1 MDYNIKEKD
10 IVVRLGAEELEIFRD
25 NLNLENFIVE
35 EIADEVIYIY
45 KSNDATLTETDIE
58 IIESELAK
66 IEEIIEE
73 NQEDYCYEN

>member
-1 MDYNIKEKD
+1 MDYSIKEKD
-10 IVVRLGAEELEIFRD
+10 VVVRLAVEEVEIFRD
-25 NLNLENFIVE
+25 NINLENFIIE

-45 KSNDATLTETDIE
+45 KSADENLTETDIE
-58 IIESELAK
+58 IIETELAK

>member
-10 IVVRLGAEELEIFRD
+10 VVVRLAVEEVEIFRD
-25 NLNLENFIVE
+25 NINLENFIIE

-45 KSNDATLTETDIE
+45 KSADENLTETDIE
-58 IIESELAK
+58 IIETELAK

>member
-10 IVVRLGAEELEIFRD
+10 VVVRLQVEEVEIFRD
-25 NLNLENFIVE
+25 NLNLANFIVE